1 MRKVKVCI
9 KFDSKEVEGA
19 MKRAVGLIDVDL
31 VEKPIEADLIIV
43 DSHNRVGEFY
53 SAEKYFGILS
63 IDKIE
68 KILPENVRV
77 FSISTSVPD
86 CLNLITEISEKIKG
100 IEVGEEMKVGE
111 LLSDAKK
118 ILVIEDTIK
127 HQKSARILL
136 KGHRLTIASGY
147 DEAME
152 IMGKEKF
159 EVVLS
164 DLYLPMSPKTLS
176 EKAFEI
182 GKPTNYG
189 ILLILEAARHG
200 TKLIAVA
207 TDLGHHDD
215 PFAAAFDHFSKFTW
229 SMENAK
235 VKFMHAPMVQMGGEY
250 VKDWAKVLEIISE

>member
-1 MRKVKVCI
+1 MRKVKVFI
-9 KFDSKEVEGA
+9 RFDSEVESA
-19 MKRAVGLIDVDL
+19 IKRAVGL
-31 VEKPIEADLIIV
+31 VEVEFVERPVEANLIIV

-53 SAEKYFGILS
+53 SADKYFGILS
-63 IDKIE
+63 LEKIE
-68 KILPENVRV
+68 KTLPENVRV
-77 FSISTSVPD
+77 FPISTFVVD
-86 CLNLITEISEKIKG
+86 CLNFISEIAEKIKG
-100 IEVGEEMKVGE
+100 AEAEKTEDEEKF
-111 LLSDAKK
+111 LPNAKK
-118 ILVIEDTIK
+118 ILVIEDTAK
-127 HQKSARILL
+127 HQKSAQALL
-136 KGHRLTIASGY
+136 KGHYLTIATGY

-189 ILLILEAARHG
+189 ILLVLEAARRG

-215 PFAAAFDHFSKFTW
+215 PFAAAFDHFSKFAW
-229 SMENAK
+229 NIDGAK
-235 VKFMHAPMVQMGGEY
+235 VKLLHAPMIQMDGES
-250 VKDWAKVLEIISE
+250 VKDWAKVLKIIS